1 MVHTRRPRNGGE
13 AGDEFVPE
21 EDVLVWNSSTEESTG
36 EEGSSV
42 EEAEEMP
49 QTEAEARAEARA
61 RHRARMRAL
70 LDERDQLRL
79 QALQEEELLWQEIAR
94 RDEAFRRV
102 QEMEERRHQLLLQR
116 EQDMAELAALD
127 EEADTAAE
135 VDIRADVEAENGKDT
150 EKTE

>member
-1 MVHTRRPRNGGE
+1 MVQTRRPRNSGG

-36 EEGSSV
+36 EEGSSA

-70 LDERDQLRL
+70 LDERDQLRM
-79 QALQEEELLWQEIAR
+79 QALQEEILLQQEIAR

-102 QEMEERRHQLLLQR
+102 QMMEERRSQLLLQR
-116 EQDMAELAALD
+116 EQDLAELAALD
-127 EEADTAAE
+127 EGDNVAAE
-135 VDIRADVEAENGKDT
+135 VGVDAGNEAET
-150 EKTE
+150 E